1 MKRSSTHILT
11 THAGSLIRPAEI
23 VEAMIQDHLREPLD
37 KKKFDNDLKVAV
49 EDVVK
54 KQANIGIDVV
64 DDGEFGK
71 SSWIAYLVDRFD
83 GLVRVPLPRE
93 VLEAPSPVYGDFKRF
108 PAFYRIYGQIESK
121 LWLPDAPSKSRY
133 DGNQTSE
140 YAKAACVGPLRYKP
154 EALQRDIANFK
165 AALEDIQVEEAFLPV
180 VAPASVEV
188 IFNKYYK
195 TAEEYL
201 FAVAD
206 ALSTEYKMIVDAGF
220 LLQIDDAMLPMMRFM
235 AFGGRSVDE
244 FHRWA
249 QVRIDALNHALR
261 DIPEDRVRYHV
272 CFGSQNVPHT
282 FDPSLTDILDLI
294 LQIKAQA
301 YSIEASNPRHEHE
314 WQTWEGTK
322 LPEGKILIPGVISHA
337 TNVVEHPEL
346 IALRLKN
353 FARLVGRENVIAG
366 TDCGFSQSWS
376 SPRVHVEIQW
386 AKLEALVE
394 GARLAS
400 RDLWAKASERAA

>member
-1 MKRSSTHILT
+1 MLLT
-11 THAGSLIRPAEI
+11 TASSVKAAGSPTWSI
-23 VEAMIQDHLREPLD
+23 VSTVSCACRFL
-37 KKKFDNDLKVAV
+37 
-49 EDVVK
+49 
-54 KQANIGIDVV
+54 
-64 DDGEFGK
+64 GK
-71 SSWIAYLVDRFD
+71 YWK
-83 GLVRVPLPRE
+83 PPR
-93 VLEAPSPVYGDFKRF
+93 
-108 PAFYRIYGQIESK
+108 QIESK

-165 AALEDIQVEEAFLPV
+165 AAVEDVQVEEAFLPV

-206 ALSTEYKMIVDAGF
+206 ALSTEYRMIVDAGF

-249 QVRIDALNHALR
+249 LVRIDALNHALR

-272 CFGSQNVPHT
+272 GFGSQNVPHT

-314 WQTWEGTK
+314 WQTWEGNK
-322 LPEGKILIPGVISHA
+322 A
-337 TNVVEHPEL
+337 
-346 IALRLKN
+346 
-353 FARLVGRENVIAG
+353 ARGQ
-366 TDCGFSQSWS
+366 DSY
-376 SPRVHVEIQW
+376 PRRHQ
-386 AKLEALVE
+386 
-394 GARLAS
+394 S
-400 RDLWAKASERAA
+400 RDERG

>member
-71 SSWIAYLVDRFD
+71 SSWIAYLADRFD

-108 PAFYRIYGQIESK
+108 SAFYRIYGQIESK

>member
-71 SSWIAYLVDRFD
+71 SSWIAYLADRFD

-108 PAFYRIYGQIESK
+108 SAFYRIYGQIESK

-195 TAEEYL
+195 TAEE
-201 FAVAD
+201 
-206 ALSTEYKMIVDAGF
+206 
-220 LLQIDDAMLPMMRFM
+220 
-235 AFGGRSVDE
+235 
-244 FHRWA
+244 
-249 QVRIDALNHALR
+249 
-261 DIPEDRVRYHV
+261 
-272 CFGSQNVPHT
+272 
-282 FDPSLTDILDLI
+282 
-294 LQIKAQA
+294 
-301 YSIEASNPRHEHE
+301 
-314 WQTWEGTK
+314 
-322 LPEGKILIPGVISHA
+322 
-337 TNVVEHPEL
+337 
-346 IALRLKN
+346 
-353 FARLVGRENVIAG
+353 
-366 TDCGFSQSWS
+366 
-376 SPRVHVEIQW
+376 
-386 AKLEALVE
+386 
-394 GARLAS
+394 
-400 RDLWAKASERAA
+400 

>member
-1 MKRSSTHILT
+1 MKRSSARILT

-23 VEAMIQDHLREPLD
+23 VEAMIQDHLSAPLD
-37 KKKFDNDLKVAV
+37 KEKFNKDLQVAV
-49 EDVVK
+49 EDIVK
-54 KQANIGIDVV
+54 KQADVGIDVI

-71 SSWIAYLVDRFD
+71 SSWIAYLADRFD
-83 GLVRVPLPRE
+83 GFVRVSLPRE
-93 VLEAPSPVYGDFKRF
+93 ILEAPSPVYGDFKRF
-108 PAFYRIYGQIESK
+108 AGFYQIYGQIESR
-121 LWLPDAPSKSRY
+121 LWLPDAPSKSQF

-154 EALQRDIANFK
+154 EALQRDIAKFK
-165 AALEDIQVEEAFLPV
+165 AALKKVQVEEAFLPV

-206 ALSTEYKMIVDAGF
+206 ALNTEYKMIVEAGF

-249 QVRIDALNHALR
+249 QMRIDALNHALR
-261 DIPEDRVRYHV
+261 GIPEDRVRYHV

-314 WQTWEGTK
+314 WQVWEGKK

-366 TDCGFSQSWS
+366 TDCSFSQSWS

-400 RDLWAKASERAA
+400 RDLWGKASERAA

>member
-1 MKRSSTHILT
+1 
-11 THAGSLIRPAEI
+11 
-23 VEAMIQDHLREPLD
+23 
-37 KKKFDNDLKVAV
+37 
-49 EDVVK
+49 
-54 KQANIGIDVV
+54 
-64 DDGEFGK
+64 
-71 SSWIAYLVDRFD
+71 
-83 GLVRVPLPRE
+83 
-93 VLEAPSPVYGDFKRF
+93 
-108 PAFYRIYGQIESK
+108 
-121 LWLPDAPSKSRY
+121 
-133 DGNQTSE
+133 
-140 YAKAACVGPLRYKP
+140 
-154 EALQRDIANFK
+154 
-165 AALEDIQVEEAFLPV
+165 
-180 VAPASVEV
+180 
-188 IFNKYYK
+188 
-195 TAEEYL
+195 
-201 FAVAD
+201 
-206 ALSTEYKMIVDAGF
+206 
-220 LLQIDDAMLPMMRFM
+220 MMRFM

-314 WQTWEGTK
+314 WQTWEGTR

-353 FARLVGRENVIAG
+353 FTRLVGRENVIAG